1 MTKAEQQAIN
11 DKVMAMLDKYT
22 NGNESVIRSRRLRT
36 CSAVVLETSNYY
48 VLQSYATIIALIDK
62 ETDICYDFLRYV
74 YGYTSTSGQ
83 HIAKF
88 RHDYEAVQSLTYRR

>member
-11 DKVMAMLDKYT
+11 DKVKAMYDKFD
-22 NGNESVIRSRRLRT
+22 NASESVIRSRQLRT
-36 CSAVVLETSNYY
+36 CSAVVLETTNYY
-48 VLQSYATIIALIDK
+48 VLQSYATIIAIIEKD
-62 ETDICYDFLRYV
+62 TDICYDFLRYV

-88 RHDYEAVQSLTYRR
+88 RHDYDAVQSFTYR

>member
-11 DKVMAMLDKYT
+11 DKVKAVLDKF
-22 NGNESVIRSRRLRT
+22 NSAGESVIRSRRLRT
-36 CSAVVLETSNYY
+36 CSAVVLETASYY
-48 VLQSYATIIALIDK
+48 VLQSYATVIAIIDK
-62 ETDICYDFLRYV
+62 DTDICYDFLRYV

-88 RHDYEAVQSLTYRR
+88 RHDYGAVQSFTYR